1 VQWLSY
7 FDKGMLDNRGRVADG
22 CEGSG
27 FGSISHLHCVTKATA
42 LWRTILEIFGEHVA
56 KKVSNQ
62 MVLYFSP
69 HLTSASALPGETEN
83 RKITHLF
90 TLTLNVVMPRD
101 TENTFILSLGHR

>member
-1 VQWLSY
+1 MVAR
-7 FDKGMLDNRGRVADG
+7 GGGLDQYHIYTASQKRQR
-22 CEGSG
+22 
-27 FGSISHLHCVTKATA
+27 FVTKATA